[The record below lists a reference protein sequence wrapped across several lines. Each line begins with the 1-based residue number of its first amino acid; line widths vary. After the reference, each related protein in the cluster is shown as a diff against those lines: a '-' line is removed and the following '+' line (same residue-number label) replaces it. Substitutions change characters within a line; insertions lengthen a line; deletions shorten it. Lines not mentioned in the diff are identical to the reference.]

1 MLTKDRVG
9 AALAIAAAVIGL
21 TLVLSQRS
29 PQSGDNGPGTPSP
42 SSEVA
47 PGPVGLVQQPTPGQ
61 RPPPDSPEAPADSD
75 GN

>member
-29 PQSGDNGPGTPSP
+29 PQS
-42 SSEVA
+42 
-47 PGPVGLVQQPTPGQ
+47 
-61 RPPPDSPEAPADSD
+61 R
-75 GN
+75 